1 MLKHPWYLY
10 RSWEYKEEYDRLKL
24 AQDRAIE
31 NSAHAFNKK
40 RGVTSEI
47 KQYQEQKKEAEKF
60 EALVRER
67 RNTVVQYLLW
77 KLFHVEQHTAA
88 LEEEANQKRVAMDDA
103 NEEQVNNTC
112 YCTNSSRS

>member
-1 MLKHPWYLY
+1 M
-10 RSWEYKEEYDRLKL
+10 KL

-67 RNTVVQYLLW
+67 RDKVVQYLLW
-77 KLFHVEQHTAA
+77 KLYHVEQRTTA
-88 LEEEANQKRVAMDDA
+88 LEEEANQKRVAVDDA
-103 NEEQVNNTC
+103 NEEQVC
-112 YCTNSSRS
+112 QIVY